1 VFGALF
7 QLFIELAGGT
17 MAEKERWSKKGF
29 TLIELLIVMVILG
42 LLASLVA
49 PTMFSK
55 VSSSKVKTAE
65 TQMQM
70 LATSLDAY
78 RLDVGRYPDNLQEL
92 RSSDVRF
99 WDGPYM
105 QKSIPND
112 PWGNPYIYK
121 FPGEHN
127 EYDLLSY
134 GADGRSGGE
143 DENADI
149 SYFK

>member
-1 VFGALF
+1 
-7 QLFIELAGGT
+7 

-99 WDGPYM
+99 WDG
-105 QKSIPND
+105 
-112 PWGNPYIYK
+112 
-121 FPGEHN
+121 
-127 EYDLLSY
+127 
-134 GADGRSGGE
+134 
-143 DENADI
+143 
-149 SYFK
+149 

>member
-1 VFGALF
+1 
-7 QLFIELAGGT
+7 
-17 MAEKERWSKKGF
+17 
-29 TLIELLIVMVILG
+29 
-42 LLASLVA
+42 
-49 PTMFSK
+49 
-55 VSSSKVKTAE
+55 
-65 TQMQM
+65 MQM

-99 WDGPYM
+99 WGGPYM

>member
-1 VFGALF
+1 
-7 QLFIELAGGT
+7 
-17 MAEKERWSKKGF
+17 
-29 TLIELLIVMVILG
+29 IVMVILG